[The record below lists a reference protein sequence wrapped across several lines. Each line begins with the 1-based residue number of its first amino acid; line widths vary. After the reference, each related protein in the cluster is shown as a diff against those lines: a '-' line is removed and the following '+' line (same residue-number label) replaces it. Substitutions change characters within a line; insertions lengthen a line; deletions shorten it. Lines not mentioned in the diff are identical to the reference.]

1 MASNTVK
8 ARIQLKSDTEENWN
22 KAGPKSGTRG
32 FIPLRG
38 EVIIYLADD
47 THPFSRLKVGDG
59 TTPVTDL
66 PFATGNSTN
75 SNIEYDTTS
84 SWNEKRDYV
93 PKEGTIVIYSD
104 KSTIQKDNQQYYQ
117 PSFKIGDGNTYL
129 VDLPF
134 FDDYIASHISNSAIH
149 VSEADRT
156 FWNNKINCDEI
167 VSEETLIINRN

>member
-1 MASNTVK
+1 MANNTVK
-8 ARIQLKSDTEENWN
+8 ARIQLKSDTEENWA
-22 KAGPKSGTRG
+22 KASR

-66 PFATGNSTN
+66 PFVAGNSTN

-134 FDDYIASHISNSAIH
+134 FDDYIANHINNSTIHIS
-149 VSEADRT
+149 EAERT

-167 VSEETLIINRN
+167 VSEETLIFNRN

>member
-8 ARIQLKSDTEENWN
+8 ARIQLKSDTEKNWN
-22 KAGPKSGTRG
+22 KAGPKPGSSG

-66 PFATGNSTN
+66 PFVAGDSSNTG
-75 SNIEYDTTS
+75 IEYNTTEY
-84 SWNEKRDYV
+84 WETKRTYI
-93 PKEGTIVIYSD
+93 PQAGQIIIYSD
-104 KSTIQKDNQQYYQ
+104 KYQIEKDNITYNQ
-117 PSFKIGDGNTYL
+117 PSLKIGDGQAYL

-134 FDDYIASHISNSAIH
+134 LDDAFMNHINNTAIHISAAERN
-149 VSEADRT
+149 
-156 FWNNKINCDEI
+156 FWNNKINCEDI
-167 VSEETLIINRN
+167 VEGETLKLNRR

>member
-1 MASNTVK
+1 MASNTIK
-8 ARIQLKSDTEENWN
+8 ARIQLKSDTEENWI
-22 KAGPKSGTRG
+22 KASR

-66 PFATGNSTN
+66 PFVTGNSTN

-104 KSTIQKDNQQYYQ
+104 KSTI
-117 PSFKIGDGNTYL
+117 
-129 VDLPF
+129 
-134 FDDYIASHISNSAIH
+134 
-149 VSEADRT
+149 
-156 FWNNKINCDEI
+156 
-167 VSEETLIINRN
+167 